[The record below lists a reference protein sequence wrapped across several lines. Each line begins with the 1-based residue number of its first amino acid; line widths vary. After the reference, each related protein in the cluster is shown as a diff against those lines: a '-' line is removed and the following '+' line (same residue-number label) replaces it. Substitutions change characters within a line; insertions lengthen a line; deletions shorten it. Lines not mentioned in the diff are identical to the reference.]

1 MNSIPRPILV
11 AAAAIATVQSSS
23 ALLSTHDVVLS
34 HNRPS
39 PSFVTKLHAANNN
52 RQEFSELDAMKAKR
66 MALLRQRRGGAAI
79 TEPENPSRD
88 IILDADP
95 SSDSSDPLEYL
106 YEDGEERHSDDL
118 FHIILMPS

>member
-39 PSFVTKLHAANNN
+39 FVTRLHAANN

-66 MALLRQRRGGAAI
+66 MALLRQRRGGAAF